1 VVKKVLITVGFG
13 KLTKQFRTVKLP
25 SKMVDAIELL
35 IEAHPELGYSS
46 TADFVKD
53 GVRLHYCW
61 RNFGIKCDRE

>member
-1 VVKKVLITVGFG
+1 
-13 KLTKQFRTVKLP
+13 
-25 SKMVDAIELL
+25 MVDAIELL

-61 RNFGIKCDRE
+61 RNFGIKCDKD